1 MIESAKNEFTQLSVL
16 NQVQRNSDQKEVC
29 VDNVI
34 NDHNIHCFSCNND
47 EDLETETT
55 VITSAFTV
63 VPDEPEDVPIPTIKK
78 QTHKKAQNLSA
89 AEFDDGLFRK
99 TSLLPATT
107 WPWYKLISAIKLFTF
122 PPGVNRFN
130 RKRFS
135 ECIDV
140 LFDYYLHSKYCTKYE
155 KESFELFQKRIVAF
169 EITCIN
175 IEARLSESQI
185 NAVSDDLFV
194 FLKVYNPSL
203 LDKINY
209 LGISSRNSFRVATDF
224 NVLAKSAFLCE
235 IIDRDCMA
243 LSGDSSS
250 KNDEEKYVIL
260 VRMCKGRTFKT
271 FPLVT
276 QIKCG
281 GSSAQEIADWLF
293 SESNLLISNFP
304 FERIVNSC
312 WDGALNVQNSIQFF
326 NDILT
331 AYKAAPKDLVS
342 WFNSSNWCFAHLTA
356 LVGVSMMKSAEGELI
371 VLFTKFCCQKN
382 NRLALEKFK
391 EDSALYDDYGKLK
404 AVAETRF
411 LSISDNIEGICKQI
425 KPVSE
430 YINEKVEN

>member
-1 MIESAKNEFTQLSVL
+1 MIESAKNEFTQLSGL

-47 EDLETETT
+47 EDLEPETT

-63 VPDEPEDVPIPTIKK
+63 VPDEPEDFPIPTIKK

-155 KESFELFQKRIVAF
+155 RDAFELFQKRIVAF

-175 IEARLSESQI
+175 IEARLSESQV

-235 IIDRDCMA
+235 IIDCDCMA

-250 KNDEEKYVIL
+250 KNDEEKI
-260 VRMCKGRTFKT
+260 C
-271 FPLVT
+271 
-276 QIKCG
+276 
-281 GSSAQEIADWLF
+281 D
-293 SESNLLISNFP
+293 ISK
-304 FERIVNSC
+304 
-312 WDGALNVQNSIQFF
+312 NV
-326 NDILT
+326 
-331 AYKAAPKDLVS
+331 
-342 WFNSSNWCFAHLTA
+342 
-356 LVGVSMMKSAEGELI
+356 
-371 VLFTKFCCQKN
+371 
-382 NRLALEKFK
+382 
-391 EDSALYDDYGKLK
+391 
-404 AVAETRF
+404 
-411 LSISDNIEGICKQI
+411 
-425 KPVSE
+425 
-430 YINEKVEN
+430 